1 MTAAEQVRET
11 WVRLAHVGMHPLRLR
26 EVADKAGGSPAAAL
40 AAIVRGQVRVPEAA
54 RRAAQ
59 VPADRRLRSL
69 EEAGVELLLA
79 DDPHFPPELRDIPEA
94 PLFLFRRG
102 AAPRPETKG
111 VAIVGTRTCTSYGKR
126 LAEQY
131 GEAVSRAGWSVI
143 SGLARGIDAAAHR
156 GSLRGPAPGMA
167 VLGSGVDVWYPRG
180 NAPLGEELLE
190 RGGTVWSESPP
201 GTPPLGWRF
210 PPRNRIISALSRVVV
225 IVEAAVTGG
234 ALITARTA
242 LAQGREVCATP
253 GDVTR
258 DSSVGC
264 NLLIRD
270 GALPVHDA
278 DDLVETL
285 RLLLGEPAS
294 ASAAAGDG
302 GGAEEVAELDDFL
315 AVLHPDPVAALAE
328 LGRMQASGEATVE
341 NGMVR
346 RRGRFVDIPAADTNM
361 AV

>member
-1 MTAAEQVRET
+1 MRAAERVREA

-26 EVADKAGGSPAAAL
+26 EVADKAGGSPAAVL
-40 AAIVRGQVRVPEAA
+40 AAIARGQVQVPETA

-59 VPADRRLRSL
+59 VPASRRLREL
-69 EEAGVELLLA
+69 EEAGLELLLE
-79 DDPHFPPELRDIPEA
+79 DDPLFPQELREIPES

-102 AAPRPETKG
+102 AVPRPG
-111 VAIVGTRTCTSYGKR
+111 VKAVAVVGTRTCTSYGKR

-131 GEAVSRAGWSVI
+131 GEAISRSGWSVV

-156 GSLRGPAPGMA
+156 GSLRGPTPGMA
-167 VLGSGVDVWYPRG
+167 VLGSGVDVWYPRA
-180 NAPLGEELLE
+180 NAPLGEKILE

-264 NLLIRD
+264 NQLIRD
-270 GALPVHDA
+270 GALPVHDP

-285 RLLLGEPAS
+285 RLLLGEPAG
-294 ASAAAGDG
+294 ASG
-302 GGAEEVAELDDFL
+302 GVGEAERLVELDDFL
-315 AVLHPDPVAALAE
+315 AGLDPDPAAALAE
-328 LGRMQASGEATVE
+328 LGRMQARGEATVE
-341 NGMVR
+341 DGMVR
-346 RRGRFVDIPAADTNM
+346 RRGGLVDFPVQDTNM

>member
-1 MTAAEQVRET
+1 MAAQQVREA

-26 EVADKAGGSPAAAL
+26 EVADRAGGSPAAVL
-40 AAIVRGQVRVPEAA
+40 AAIQRGQVRVPETA

-59 VPADRRLRSL
+59 VPAAHRLREL
-69 EEAGVELLLA
+69 EEAGLELLLA
-79 DDPHFPPELRDIPEA
+79 DDPGFPEELLGIPEA

-102 AAPRPETKG
+102 SSLRPGAKA
-111 VAIVGTRTCTSYGKR
+111 VAVVGTRTCTAYGKR

-131 GEAVSRAGWSVI
+131 GEAISRAGWAVV
-143 SGLARGIDAAAHR
+143 SGMARGIDAAAHR

-167 VLGSGVDVWYPRG
+167 VLGSGVDVWYPRN
-180 NAPLGEELLE
+180 NAALGEELLAA
-190 RGGTVWSESPP
+190 GGTVWSESPP

-242 LAQGREVCATP
+242 LAQGRDVCATP

-258 DSSVGC
+258 DSSAGC
-264 NLLIRD
+264 NQLIRD

-285 RLLLGEPAS
+285 RLLLGEPAPS
-294 ASAAAGDG
+294 GAVPASGVGAGGLQEMD
-302 GGAEEVAELDDFL
+302 EFL
-315 AVLHPDPVAALAE
+315 AGLDPDPAAALAE
-328 LGRMQASGEATVE
+328 LGRLQARGEAAVE
-341 NGMVR
+341 DGMVR
-346 RRGRFVDIPAADTNM
+346 RLGPVG
-361 AV
+361 

>member
-1 MTAAEQVRET
+1 MRAAERVREA
-11 WVRLAHVGMHPLRLR
+11 WVQLAHVGMHPLRLR
-26 EVADKAGGSPAAAL
+26 EVVDKAGGSPAATL
-40 AAIVRGQVRVPEAA
+40 AAIVRGQVQVPEAA

-59 VPADRRLRSL
+59 VPAARRLREL
-69 EEAGVELLLA
+69 KEAGLELLLE
-79 DDPHFPPELRDIPEA
+79 DDPGFPQELRDIPES

-102 AAPRPETKG
+102 AAPGPGVKA

-131 GEAVSRAGWSVI
+131 GEAISRSGWSVI

-156 GSLRGPAPGMA
+156 GSLRGPTPGTA
-167 VLGSGVDVWYPRG
+167 VLGSGVDVWYPRA
-180 NAPLGEELLE
+180 NAPLGEKLLE
-190 RGGTVWSESPP
+190 LGGTVWSESPP

-264 NLLIRD
+264 NQLIRD
-270 GALPVHDA
+270 GALPVHDP

-285 RLLLGEPAS
+285 RLLLGEPAR
-294 ASAAAGDG
+294 ASEGG
-302 GGAEEVAELDDFL
+302 GGAETLAEMDDFL
-315 AVLHPDPVAALAE
+315 AGLDPDPAAALAE
-328 LGRMQASGEATVE
+328 LGRMQARGEAVVE
-341 NGMVR
+341 DGMVR
-346 RRGRFVDIPAADTNM
+346 CRGTAR
-361 AV
+361 